1 MAAQFEIRQRNLK
14 VARQILENAI
24 GMAPKDKGL
33 AVNTTYPELD
43 VLIVCDP
50 GLKKLIAGIFGKAS
64 QLKVHATRLN
74 EAFSMIRRAP
84 IIRPSLT
91 SGGLTPWSVVSL

>member
-14 VARQILENAI
+14 VARQILGNAI
-24 GMAPKDKGL
+24 GMAPKDK
-33 AVNTTYPELD
+33 
-43 VLIVCDP
+43 
-50 GLKKLIAGIFGKAS
+50 KAS

-91 SGGLTPWSVVSL
+91 SGGLTPWSVVSLQ